1 LSQPIAATPAE
12 TASPDFRFQQAV
24 AEFGLL
30 LKNSGFKGSAS
41 FSDVIA
47 AARASLGTDPE
58 GYRAEF
64 LRLAAA
70 AQSLGLARAEEPR

>member
-1 LSQPIAATPAE
+1 
-12 TASPDFRFQQAV
+12 
-24 AEFGLL
+24 LL

-70 AQSLGLARAEEPR
+70 AQLLGLARAEEPR

>member
-30 LKNSGFKGSAS
+30 LKNSSYKGSAS

-47 AARASLGTDPE
+47 AARASLGDDPD

-70 AQSLGLARAEEPR
+70 AQSLGLARTEEPR

>member
-1 LSQPIAATPAE
+1 LCISHPLNVFPK
-12 TASPDFRFQQAV
+12 FQQAV

-30 LKNSGFKGSAS
+30 LKNSSYKGSTS
-41 FSDVIA
+41 FGDVIA
-47 AARASLGTDPE
+47 AARASLGGDPD

-70 AQSLGLARAEEPR
+70 AQSLGLARTEEPR